1 MSDISSEQ
9 QLVKLAHQL
18 SPYAICAEGNISAK
32 KQENFFIKSS
42 GTSLH
47 NLTVDSLS
55 LCRISDGVCLND
67 RIPSIE
73 ASFHAWLFRNTSIN
87 FIAHTHPPNVLKIVC
102 TDSLSDFAEKRLF
115 PDQVIFNGAKSC
127 IIPYAHPGI
136 KLTEQIIVG
145 VEKFLAR
152 ENYFP
157 SVILLKNHGL
167 ICCGSTAESCL
178 YSTMMCEK
186 AAEIFIGAKACFNIQ
201 WLSDAHIQA
210 LLNDDREKYRKKLV
224 G

>member
-1 MSDISSEQ
+1 MHKTSPEQ
-9 QLVKLAHQL
+9 QLIKLAHQL
-18 SPYAICAEGNISAK
+18 SSYVICAEGNVSAK
-32 KQENFFIKSS
+32 KEQNFFIKSS

-47 NLTVDSLS
+47 NLTADNLS
-55 LCRISDGVCLND
+55 LCRMSDSACLND

-73 ASFHAWLFRNTSIN
+73 ASFHAWLLQNTGIN
-87 FIAHTHPPNVLKIVC
+87 FVAHTHPVNVLKIVC
-102 TDSLSDFAEKRLF
+102 GDGLSDFAEKRLF

-127 IIPYAHPGI
+127 IIPYASPGI
-136 KLTEQIIVG
+136 KLTEQIIIG
-145 VEKFLAR
+145 VEKFLTE

-186 AAEIFIGAKACFNIQ
+186 AAEIFIGSRACSSVQ
-201 WLSDAHIQA
+201 WLSDTHIQA
-210 LLNDDREKYRKKLV
+210 LLDDDKEKYRKGLV